1 MGYPS
6 GCPIAFVHDMEGWPM
21 RNDNGV
27 IQQYDINTDS
37 TKPASAAATTLA
49 EQHAL
54 LAAAL
59 ASIAPDIAE

>member
-1 MGYPS
+1 
-6 GCPIAFVHDMEGWPM
+6 M